1 MIFGQNELENKTL
14 NPALCLDLASRPC
27 LIGREKDGRSKRK
40 WYKDPSS
47 STADLLRENLE

>member
-27 LIGREKDGRSKRK
+27 LIGREEDGRSKRK